1 MSKGHIAMKFS
12 LLSTLLLAGI
22 ASAPTIAQ
30 VAPSP
35 AVAAS
40 LSSVAVDP
48 DYRIAAGDVLSV
60 TVVNFPFLSTPQMV
74 VAPDGTIQLNLIAG
88 SVHVSGLTQEQ
99 ATALMVKKWK
109 KQVFNPAV
117 TVALL
122 QKHPQI
128 IVLNGYLNRSGTVD
142 YRPGLHLLDALAQ
155 MGGALPTADAS
166 NAVLTH
172 ADGTKQKLDL
182 SHPEK
187 KAGSDVDVALQPG
200 DVLYVPEQ
208 QGKISVVGEVKD
220 PGNIP
225 YKENLTVLDVINA
238 SGSYNPDT
246 ADLNEATLTHN
257 GVVQKLDL
265 DALLRQGDLHA
276 NATLSPGDIVTIP
289 LLHNRTYVF
298 GDVQRPAYYYFK
310 PGDRVLDA
318 LSNAGVAPDADTGKI
333 NLIHTNPDKTVSKM
347 VRVNADE
354 FLLHGNLS
362 GNPAILPGDSLY
374 IPRKHEQFNGNS
386 IMQVLNGVGAI
397 ANTGYLLNRR

>member
-1 MSKGHIAMKFS
+1 MKFS

-30 VAPSP
+30 IAPAPMLVSP
-35 AVAAS
+35 S
-40 LSSVAVDP
+40 SSVAVDP

-60 TVVNFPFLSTPQMV
+60 TVVNFPFLTTPQML
-74 VAPDGTIQLNLIAG
+74 VAPDGTIQPTDIG
-88 SVHVSGLTQEQ
+88 KIQVSGLTQEQ
-99 ATALMVKKWK
+99 AQALLVKKWK
-109 KQVFNPAV
+109 KEVINPSV

-122 QKHPQI
+122 QKHSQI

-142 YRPGLHLLDALAQ
+142 YRPGLHLLDAMAQ

-172 ADGTKQKLDL
+172 ADGTKQNLDL

-187 KAGSDVDVALQPG
+187 KAGTDVDVALQPG
-200 DVLYVPEQ
+200 DVLYIPEQ
-208 QGKISVVGEVKD
+208 QGKISVVGEVKE

-246 ADLNEATLTHN
+246 ADLNDATLTHK

-276 NATLSPGDIVTIP
+276 NVALSPGDIVTIP

-318 LSNAGVAPDADTGKI
+318 LSNAGVSPDADTGKI

-347 VRVNADE
+347 VRINADD
-354 FLLHGNLS
+354 FLLHGNIS
-362 GNPAILPGDSLY
+362 GNPVVMPGDSLY
-374 IPRKHEQFNGNS
+374 IPKKHTPMDANS
-386 IMQVLNGVGAI
+386 ILQVLSGVGAVV
-397 ANTGYLLNRR
+397 NTGYALHHY